1 MGESDAWIGLTFG
14 IDLDTLESNRIS
26 PIDFFY
32 LAHAGARG
40 KPPQGGLPIVYY
52 RPADF
57 RVIVRRSAM
66 RISFDDINAI
76 ITQEAQ
82 GDGSLI
88 AALESIQARFRYLPP
103 EALILVSE
111 RLGVPLSQ
119 AYSVATFYNA
129 FSLKPKGKHCLHVCM
144 GTACHVRGSP
154 QVLDRLETKLGVQPG
169 GTTRDRLF
177 TLETVNCL
185 GACALGPIVVAD
197 GEYAGQMTP
206 QKADALL
213 KKVQRGEREHG

>member
-1 MGESDAWIGLTFG
+1 MEVSVSEINDI
-14 IDLDTLESNRIS
+14 INRE
-26 PIDFFY
+26 
-32 LAHAGARG
+32 
-40 KPPQGGLPIVYY
+40 
-52 RPADF
+52 
-57 RVIVRRSAM
+57 AM
-66 RISFDDINAI
+66 
-76 ITQEAQ
+76 

-88 AALESIQARFRYLPP
+88 AALEEIQERYRYLPP
-103 EALILVSE
+103 EALILASE

-119 AYSVATFYNA
+119 TYSVATFYNA

-154 QVLDRLETKLGVQPG
+154 RVLDRLQTKLGVRAG

-197 GEYAGQMTP
+197 GEYSGQMTT
-206 QKADALL
+206 QKVDRIL
-213 KKVQRGEREHG
+213 KNILRAEAAT